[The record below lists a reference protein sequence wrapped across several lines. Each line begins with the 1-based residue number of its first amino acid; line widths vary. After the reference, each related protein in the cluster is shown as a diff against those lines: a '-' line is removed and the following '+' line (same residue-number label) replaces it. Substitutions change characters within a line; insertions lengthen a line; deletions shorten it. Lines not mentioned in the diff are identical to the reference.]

1 MRILSIDPATKSLA
15 VSLLDFNENWLSE
28 IADVSGVNRTRFHAE
43 RDLMARINI
52 LNEWIMEIKR
62 IIDSI
67 TQLKY
72 VNVFDLVPGKK
83 LADCPAI
90 VRAQRLKGV
99 VEYIKHVNAKI
110 GGPLDTVLIEYQ
122 MSLNDKSRGVSA
134 GLVYAFSS
142 ADADFLSASTYM
154 NSKDEFAEALSRE
167 KCRVEIVGAALK
179 GKVYF
184 GSGNIQNF
192 RKKYMSNYDCNKAHS
207 KHNFLTWIA
216 DHDQQ
221 HLIEGIPKGNL
232 DDVADSFLMAY
243 AWAIKESFAQKM
255 NAPK

>member
-28 IADVSGVNRTRFHAE
+28 IADVSSSNRVRFHDE
-43 RDLMARINI
+43 PDLMARVNI
-52 LNEWIMEIKR
+52 LNEWVMEIKR
-62 IIDSI
+62 IMESI
-67 TQLKY
+67 IQLKY
-72 VNVFDLVPGKK
+72 ANVFDLIPGTK

-99 VEYIKHVNAKI
+99 VEYIKYINAKL

-142 ADADFLSASTYM
+142 PGADFSSASTHM
-154 NSKDEFAEALSRE
+154 SVKDEFAEALPRAN
-167 KCRVEIVGAALK
+167 CRVEIVGAALK

-221 HLIEGIPKGNL
+221 HLIDGIPKSNL

-243 AWAIKESFAQKM
+243 AWAIKESYAQKL